1 MKLSRIVV
9 KTRENG
15 GNNANKLFPSPCNRV
30 IKLVIRMNKTI
41 TRGGGRRRNARK
53 KSLFTLLYMLRMFKL
68 LKLIIVGVLIDY
80 NLAEESYATCNT
92 PFQHSWVVKAY
103 GVSKSHLSNLHEKK

>member
-41 TRGGGRRRNARK
+41 KRGGGEEK
-53 KSLFTLLYMLRMFKL
+53 KCAEKKFVYITLHAQDVQVTK
-68 LKLIIVGVLIDY
+68 IDY
-80 NLAEESYATCNT
+80 CWS
-92 PFQHSWVVKAY
+92 SD
-103 GVSKSHLSNLHEKK
+103 